1 MVAGRAASAP
11 EALSCAHP
19 CEPLATRGA
28 EAGVTV
34 LSPRRL
40 LDVDGAASYL
50 SMSRWTIYDLIKGGV
65 LPTVKVP
72 SVRADLGPRK
82 TGNPKSRRRVLA
94 RPDFR
99 QPLRKILLDV
109 RDLDAFVDGLPHE
122 TDPLT

>member
-1 MVAGRAASAP
+1 MRTHKP
-11 EALSCAHP
+11 I
-19 CEPLATRGA
+19 ATRAA
-28 EAGVTV
+28 EAGVTA

-50 SMSRWTIYDLIKGGV
+50 SLSRWTTYDLIKAGV
-65 LPTVKVP
+65 LPV
-72 SVRADLGPRK
+72 VRIPAVRVDLGPRK
-82 TGNPKSRRRVLA
+82 TGNAKSRRRVLA
-94 RPDFR
+94 RPDFG